1 MVRPADGKMARLRGT
16 VARVLQRHF
25 GPLAGATEAGM
36 SGPLPRP
43 QLPEAIEAQ
52 EGGTLLRRR
61 CYARSLNHCIEGRFG
76 PAIAIK

>member
-1 MVRPADGKMARLRGT
+1 
-16 VARVLQRHF
+16 
-25 GPLAGATEAGM
+25 M
-36 SGPLPRP
+36 SEPLPRP

-61 CYARSLNHCIEGRFG
+61 CSARSLNYCIEGRFG